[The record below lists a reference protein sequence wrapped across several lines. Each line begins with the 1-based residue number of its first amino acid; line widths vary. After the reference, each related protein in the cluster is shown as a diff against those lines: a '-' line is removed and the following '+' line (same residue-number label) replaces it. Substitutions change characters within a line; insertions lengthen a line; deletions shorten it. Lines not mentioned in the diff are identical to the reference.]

1 MSLNDKYLEGV
12 VDTVCKGIIDGHS
25 LKEILATSENMPDIS
40 TFQKA
45 VRSRG
50 DLFKRIEAAKGEQRE
65 KMKDPAYCAHC
76 LKQQKVA
83 HGTKKHIHTGT
94 G

>member
-1 MSLNDKYLEGV
+1 M
-12 VDTVCKGIIDGHS
+12 DTVCKGIVDGYS

-50 DLFKRIEAAKGEQRE
+50 DLYKRLEAAKSEQHQ
-65 KMKDPAYCAHC
+65 KMKDPTYCSHC
-76 LKQQKVA
+76 LRQQKVA

-94 G
+94 GS